1 MRGIKR
7 TYLAAAAVVA
17 MALGAW
23 SCAEETKSI
32 GNELARETFEAWVKK
47 YAPAAFAS
55 PYKDVYIE
63 FIERGPDAAARPV
76 LNYSW
81 LTLNYTGK
89 TLDGTVFV
97 TRVDSISRRVGRF
110 AYTTHYADDFVFYS
124 STSTKLCEG
133 LRQALEAMRV
143 GDSVRIYIP
152 ADKGYSYSMSMN
164 SGYAG
169 ESNVSY
175 SQLPLVF
182 EMRLAAETSSPFIW
196 ERDSAE
202 RFAKREWGT
211 DYTNDTVGMYMHI
224 SKRNPEGNQITEDS
238 TVYVYYEEYFM
249 DGFLAATN
257 IDTVARKWNVYST
270 SDESAYDPMTVLP
283 SAGEN
288 YTSNKVLFIVAP
300 KMRKGEVAE
309 VVTVSTWAQGDEGDS
324 ESTPEVLPYQP
335 MRYRIHIL
343 EKWPV
348 EDDSEDTAE

>member
-7 TYLAAAAVVA
+7 TYLAAAAAVA

-23 SCAEETKSI
+23 SCAKESPGI
-32 GNELARETFEAWVKK
+32 GNELARATFDAWVKK
-47 YAPAAFAS
+47 YAPEAFAN

-63 FIERGPDAAARPV
+63 FIERGPQNGARPV
-76 LNYSW
+76 LEYAW
-81 LTLNYTGK
+81 LTMNYTGK

-97 TRVDSISRRVGRF
+97 TRVDSISKRVGHF

-124 STSTKLCEG
+124 ATSTKLCEG
-133 LRQALEAMRV
+133 LRQALQAMRV
-143 GDSVRIYIP
+143 GDSVRVYIP
-152 ADKGYSYSMSMN
+152 ADKGYAYSMAMN

-169 ESNVSY
+169 ETGVSY
-175 SQLPLVF
+175 SSLPLVF
-182 EMRLAAETSSPFIW
+182 EMRLKALTSSPFIW

-202 RFAKREWGT
+202 RFAKQQWGT

-224 SKRNPEGNQITEDS
+224 SKRNPEGDPITADS
-238 TVYVYYEEYFM
+238 SVYVYYEEYFM

-257 IDTVARKWNVYST
+257 IDTVARKWNVYNTDSET
-270 SDESAYDPMTVLP
+270 AYDPMLVTP
-283 SAGEN
+283 SVGGN
-288 YTSNKVLFIVAP
+288 YATNKVLFIAAP

-324 ESTPEVLPYQP
+324 ESKPEILPYQP